1 MASKH
6 ITASVTEQNETM
18 QRYYVLQSKIYDLT
32 RWTFLFGRRAVI
44 RQLPLDPEKAHR
56 ILEVGC
62 GTGYNLRLLARRFP
76 KAHLTGLDVSAH
88 MIEKAAKAT
97 KPFAQR
103 VQLEKRPYALGDTH
117 YLEQFDAVLFS
128 YSLTMINP
136 QWEELIRQ
144 AKADLKPGGVIAV
157 ADFFDSRFEWFKTH
171 MGNNHVRMDGH
182 LLPLLE
188 QEFTTLSHVVKP
200 AYGGVWD
207 YFVHL
212 GRKA

>member
-1 MASKH
+1 
-6 ITASVTEQNETM
+6 
-18 QRYYVLQSKIYDLT
+18 
-32 RWTFLFGRRAVI
+32 
-44 RQLPLDPEKAHR
+44 
-56 ILEVGC
+56 
-62 GTGYNLRLLARRFP
+62 
-76 KAHLTGLDVSAH
+76 
-88 MIEKAAKAT
+88 
-97 KPFAQR
+97 
-103 VQLEKRPYALGDTH
+103 
-117 YLEQFDAVLFS
+117 
-128 YSLTMINP
+128 MINP

>member
-6 ITASVTEQNETM
+6 ITASVSEQNETM

-44 RQLPLDPEKAHR
+44 RQLPLDPGKAHR

-76 KAHLTGLDVSAH
+76 KAHLTGLDVSTH
-88 MIEKAAKAT
+88 MIEKATKAT

-103 VQLEKRPYALGDTH
+103 VQLEERPYALGDTQ

-144 AKADLKPGGVIAV
+144 AKADLKPGGIIAV
-157 ADFFDSRFEWFKTH
+157 ADFFDSRFRWFKTH

-188 QEFTTLSHVVKP
+188 QEFTTLSHSVKP

-207 YFVHL
+207 YFIHL
-212 GRKA
+212 GRKV

>member
-6 ITASVTEQNETM
+6 ITASVSEQNETM

-44 RQLPLDPEKAHR
+44 RQLPLDPGKAHR

-76 KAHLTGLDVSAH
+76 KAHLTGLDVSTH
-88 MIEKAAKAT
+88 MIEKATKAT

-103 VQLEKRPYALGDTH
+103 VQLEERPYALGDTQ

-144 AKADLKPGGVIAV
+144 AKADLKPGGIIAV
-157 ADFFDSRFEWFKTH
+157 ADFFDSRFGWFKTH

-188 QEFTTLSHVVKP
+188 QEFTTLSHSVKP

-212 GRKA
+212 GRKV